1 MNKKLKLYANYTISF
16 IIPNIINVVT
26 ILSDILIIYNFIKY
40 NKFDNYKYIKH
51 FVKFIIIKWLYIAII
66 IANFV
71 MIVYKLYIAVRIMKL
86 NNILLILLNSFA
98 KNLYMLKYGTRSITR
113 INEINLNENIDSKFL
128 KLCLFTWYNIH
139 NWQFILLNLPKQ
151 LLNLVI
157 IFYYFKNLKK
167 ISLIINL
174 TNFLIVCVFMS
185 FVIYAINFIIFLI
198 SILSLIYIENIILC
212 YDDFNQRWIPFI
224 KEDQSSLKD
233 FIVLQL
239 SHNIEALRNEQKDK
253 QDEYNDFMV

>member
-16 IIPNIINVVT
+16 IIPNLINVIT

-71 MIVYKLYIAVRIMKL
+71 MIVYKLYIAVRIMKV

-113 INEINLNENIDSKFL
+113 MNEINLNKNIDSKFL

-139 NWQFILLNLPKQ
+139 NWQFMLLNLPKQ

-157 IFYYFKNLKK
+157 IFYYFK
-167 ISLIINL
+167 
-174 TNFLIVCVFMS
+174 T
-185 FVIYAINFIIFLI
+185 
-198 SILSLIYIENIILC
+198 
-212 YDDFNQRWIPFI
+212 
-224 KEDQSSLKD
+224 
-233 FIVLQL
+233 
-239 SHNIEALRNEQKDK
+239 
-253 QDEYNDFMV
+253 